1 MFRPFIISRIHGGEI
16 GPQFDR
22 YIRKKDNTSD
32 FSHEKYDPK
41 ACIAVP

>member
-1 MFRPFIISRIHGGEI
+1 MSDPFFLNRIPGGEI
-16 GPQFDR
+16 DPQFDR
-22 YIRKKDNTSD
+22 HIRKKDNTSD